1 MKKYILAIMTAL
13 AFMACKETIWIG
25 GTVTDFLGKDSIEGI
40 EMGLFRLKSS
50 FDYDNKKWSDMELLA
65 TTTSNSNGY
74 FSFEIDADMDIY
86 HRVFYY
92 PLLPKDTLSANA
104 KYTVKSTGNFFQ
116 ANYNKNEV
124 FTLNRATSIQL
135 KLINFT
141 QRLVKMNYEGYT
153 IEIHRS
159 MGYSSELDYWKL
171 LSGKNYKFDFYTEA
185 GDYLGSTSPYIKTQL
200 PTDKDQ
206 VEWMMPWQI
215 IEVDFNTLVKE

>member
-13 AFMACKETIWIG
+13 AFMACKETTIVG
-25 GTVTDFLGKDSIEGI
+25 GTVTDLRTKDSIEGI

-50 FDYDNKKWSDMELLA
+50 FSYENKKWSDMELLE
-65 TTTSNSNGY
+65 TSTSNSNGY
-74 FSFEIDADMDIY
+74 FSFEIDADMDISNF
-86 HRVFYY
+86 VFYY
-92 PLLPKDTLSANA
+92 PLPPKDTLSANA

-141 QRLVKMNYEGYT
+141 QRMVKMNYEGFT

-159 MGYSSELDYWKL
+159 MGYSSELGYWKL
-171 LSGKNYKFDFYTEA
+171 LSGRKYKFDFYTEA

-200 PTDKDQ
+200 PTDKDEL
-206 VEWMMPWQI
+206 EWMMPWQI

>member
-1 MKKYILAIMTAL
+1 MKKYILAIMIAL
-13 AFMACKETIWIG
+13 AFMACKETTWIG

-40 EMGLFRLKSS
+40 EMGLYRLKSS
-50 FDYDNKKWSDMELLA
+50 FSYENKKWSDMELLE
-65 TTTSNSNGY
+65 TSTSNSDGY
-74 FSFEIDADMDIY
+74 FSFEIDADMDIFQ
-86 HRVFYY
+86 RVFYY

-104 KYTVKSTGNFFQ
+104 KYSTW
-116 ANYNKNEV
+116 AVTDHSATYNKDDV
-124 FTLNRATSIQL
+124 FPLKRATSIQL
-135 KLINFT
+135 KLVNFT
-141 QRLVKMNYEGYT
+141 QRMVKMNYEGFT

-171 LSGKNYKFDFYTEA
+171 LSGRKYKFDFYTEA

-206 VEWMMPWQI
+206 VEWMMPGQI